1 MAARARRASWP
12 AFHGGP
18 RAREP
23 GVDHADALARRF
35 RQAHGRGE
43 VGRNVVATPPT
54 AFEATSPREPMTV
67 TSERWSFESRLV
79 MSVFWL
85 VAIATQLNWNHIANM
100 IVGTGWFVTL
110 GLALC
115 GVFLL
120 LAVRIPFRRA
130 LGLPGCLV
138 VAALTFYVVI
148 SIGVTILTK
157 AGWHPG
163 DGRRLFLAGV
173 AMITIVASA
182 FGAQVVLRRIG
193 TERLLARI
201 LVIKAVVCILILASP
216 FLAEHFYHALSPYY
230 RSVSEFRFM
239 GPFKGPNLAGGAACE
254 AVVLAL
260 CLLNSRYRR
269 FAWWVVIFGSAAAV
283 MTFSRTAIIA
293 LILVLAFFLWSS
305 TLGVRSGRRPAAEW
319 LTPVFVAGVLGL
331 MAVNLEH
338 LPLVEKQWERIE
350 WVLTF
355 GASGNIGDRFE
366 LWRHG
371 TSLIAESPLF
381 GHGFSQF
388 RFLDGTSCTA
398 ETGPDTVACGV
409 HNTYMLLWGEAGIV
423 PLALFL
429 LFLGVLLGRRFMLPK
444 SIAIDTVTGWTLIL
458 AVQCMATDGVP
469 FFAWNAFII
478 GLSCAL
484 AAHAGREARVR
495 KEGRA
500 PETQP
505 ASVRPAPYGASP

>member
-1 MAARARRASWP
+1 M
-12 AFHGGP
+12 
-18 RAREP
+18 
-23 GVDHADALARRF
+23 
-35 RQAHGRGE
+35 E
-43 VGRNVVATPPT
+43 VGRHVASTPPA
-54 AFEATSPREPMTV
+54 AFEATPPREPMTV

-100 IVGTGWFVTL
+100 IVGTGWVVTL

-115 GVFLL
+115 SMFLV
-120 LAVRIPFRRA
+120 LAVRIPFRQA

-148 SIGVTILTK
+148 GVGVAILTDP
-157 AGWHPG
+157 GWRPG
-163 DGRRLFLAGV
+163 DDRQLFYVGLGGIV
-173 AMITIVASA
+173 IVASA

-201 LVIKAVVCILILASP
+201 LVIKAIVCILILASP

-230 RSVSEFRFM
+230 RSVSAFRFM
-239 GPFKGPNLAGGAACE
+239 GPFKGPNFAGVAACE

-269 FAWWVVIFGSAAAV
+269 FAWWVVILGSAAVV

-293 LILVLAFFLWSS
+293 LVLVLAFFLWSS
-305 TLGVRSGRRPAAEW
+305 TSGVRSGRRPAAEW
-319 LTPVFVAGVLGL
+319 LAPMFVAGVLGL
-331 MAVNLEH
+331 VAVNLEH
-338 LPLVEKQWERIE
+338 LPLVEKQLSRIE
-350 WVLTF
+350 WILTF
-355 GASGNIGDRFE
+355 GAFRNIGNRFE
-366 LWRHG
+366 LWHHG
-371 TSLIAESPLF
+371 MSLIAEAPLF

-388 RFLDGTSCTA
+388 RFLEDTTCTA
-398 ETGPDTVACGV
+398 ETGRDTIACGV
-409 HNTYMLLWGEAGIV
+409 HNTYMMLWGEAGIV

-429 LFLGVLLGRRFMLPK
+429 LFIGVLLGIRFVLPK
-444 SIAIDTVTGWTLIL
+444 SIAIDAVTGWTLIL
-458 AVQCMATDGVP
+458 AVECMATDGVP
-469 FFAWNAFII
+469 FFAWKAFII

-484 AAHAGREARVR
+484 AAHAVREARVG
-495 KEGRA
+495 KGERA
-500 PETQP
+500 SEAQP